1 MHQRNAIERSR
12 YGSSSIAAVRN
23 MPLTKDEK
31 EQLAR
36 LEHQVGLL
44 VGFMAGGPMGARMSR
59 PVVDVFQESPFNQ
72 AYKEALFSTLPQR
85 TSDQN
90 FLSTGA
96 SAATGF
102 PLPPPKKKRRASA
115 KSKKYGKCF
124 KKLQH
129 KYKKKN
135 GSWKKDGFKRCAA
148 AARRCAKQ

>member
-12 YGSSSIAAVRN
+12 YGSRTIAAVRN
-23 MPLTKDEK
+23 MPLTKEEK

-36 LEHQVGLL
+36 LEHQVGLI

-72 AYKEALFSTLPQR
+72 AYKELLFSTLPQR
-85 TSDQN
+85 PSDQN
-90 FLSTGA
+90 LLDA
-96 SAATGF
+96 VSAATR
-102 PLPPPKKKRRASA
+102 LPATSPPKKKRRASA

-148 AARRCAKQ
+148 AARRCAKK